1 MQQGAVRTRTK
12 SRKGHGGC
20 LPPFDR
26 KMRLVCRKHN
36 GK

>member
-26 KMRLVCRKHN
+26 KMRLGCRKHN